1 MFQVK
6 IRDETL
12 SPQFKERNKEGD
24 CAARVAAVGLYTAGG
39 VVAMKREGMR

>member
-12 SPQFKERNKEGD
+12 SPQFKERNK
-24 CAARVAAVGLYTAGG
+24 ARVAAVGLYTAGG